1 MKMPEE
7 AEQEEQPEM
16 EACMSYLNRRKPRKF
31 LMDFSYMDMVWSEDT
46 KLIIRAGDYPPVV
59 IDSPSRLVSMGQFEK
74 GGFRS
79 CDTCELK
86 ADRGYLL
93 WTNPRGSIEVR
104 FKYGTQGDDFNCYI
118 DPQHQGVRIYEN
130 RGYKKTQIID
140 GKKPISA
147 SVDPH
152 HIKSPVRPGEN
163 NFEFRSMSGEVRL
176 EFEVIRDA
184 DFPKPKAFKFNY
196 VLAL

>member
-74 GGFRS
+74 G
-79 CDTCELK
+79 
-86 ADRGYLL
+86 
-93 WTNPRGSIEVR
+93 
-104 FKYGTQGDDFNCYI
+104 
-118 DPQHQGVRIYEN
+118 
-130 RGYKKTQIID
+130 
-140 GKKPISA
+140 
-147 SVDPH
+147 
-152 HIKSPVRPGEN
+152 
-163 NFEFRSMSGEVRL
+163 
-176 EFEVIRDA
+176 
-184 DFPKPKAFKFNY
+184 
-196 VLAL
+196 